1 MLILYLVHIFF
12 SSFSSI
18 HVAIFRYKGCQ
29 QFCALFFFL
38 SFYFFIFLGGGGVV
52 VGFGEG
58 TSHLFYVI

>member
-1 MLILYLVHIFF
+1 MLLYLDIRAVNNFAPFF
-12 SSFSSI
+12 F
-18 HVAIFRYKGCQ
+18 
-29 QFCALFFFL
+29 FFFL